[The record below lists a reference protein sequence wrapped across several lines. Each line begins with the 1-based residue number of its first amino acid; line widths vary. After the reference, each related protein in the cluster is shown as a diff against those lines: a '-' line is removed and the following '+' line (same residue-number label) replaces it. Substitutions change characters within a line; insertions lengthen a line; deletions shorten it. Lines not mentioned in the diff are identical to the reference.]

1 MDLPAHWVGKSD
13 ELEATIQANGI
24 DIHVDSYIRN
34 DLSNM
39 FGLKSSTAQT

>member
-24 DIHVDSYIRN
+24 DIHVDLYICVMIYRIY
-34 DLSNM
+34 S
-39 FGLKSSTAQT
+39 A

>member
-1 MDLPAHWVGKSD
+1 MDLPVHWVGKSD

-24 DIHVDSYIRN
+24 DIRVDSYICN

-39 FGLKSSTAQT
+39 FGLKS